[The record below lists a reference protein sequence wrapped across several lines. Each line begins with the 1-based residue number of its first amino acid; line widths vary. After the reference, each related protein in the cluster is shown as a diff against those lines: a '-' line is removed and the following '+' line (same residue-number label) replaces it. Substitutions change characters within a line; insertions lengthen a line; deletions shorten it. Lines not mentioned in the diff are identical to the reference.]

1 MSRNGQSSSL
11 KPIISVRE
19 MARALG
25 HSRARFY
32 QLQGTI
38 YPPPI
43 YDIRTRRPFYDAH
56 LQQVCQHIRQT
67 GMGWNGQY
75 ILFYSPR
82 SNSPQTSAPRSPRKR
97 SRVNQESKELAETL
111 NSMGLSVSASQVEQG
126 VQELYPEGL
135 AGEHQG
141 IVIREL
147 FRHLKQ
153 G

>member
-1 MSRNGQSSSL
+1 MSRPRQLSSL
-11 KPIISVRE
+11 KPIISVGE
-19 MARALG
+19 MAQALG

-43 YDIRTRRPFYDAH
+43 YDVQTRRPFYDAH

-75 ILFYSPR
+75 MLFYSSR
-82 SNSPQTSAPRSPRKR
+82 LNSAQTPASRSPRR
-97 SRVNQESKELAETL
+97 TSRINQESRELTETL
-111 NSMGLSVSASQVEQG
+111 NSMGLSVSASQVEQA
-126 VQELYPEGL
+126 VKELYPEGL
-135 AGEHQG
+135 AAEDEG

-147 FRHLKQ
+147 FRNLKQ
-153 G
+153 